1 MSPLEAS
8 PLPSRGGSVAGI
20 RPEHRNLVSGRVHLS
35 QYDPKWPYLFR
46 RESDRVHAA
55 LGDRVLLFEHVG
67 STAVPGLAAKPCVD
81 LLLVVA
87 DSADEPAYLPD
98 LEAAGYSLV
107 IREPHWY
114 EHRVLKGRD
123 VNLNLH
129 VFTEGCVEIERMR
142 AFRDRLIAD
151 ADARARYEAHKR
163 ELAERRWDRIQDYAE
178 AKSEVIEEILA
189 RTGAPGPD
197 ADHGGGGEHAEPVE
211 P

>member
-8 PLPSRGGSVAGI
+8 PLPSRGESVAGI
-20 RPEHRNLVSGRVHLS
+20 RPEHRNLVNGRVHLS
-35 QYDPKWPYLFR
+35 PYDPKWPYLFR
-46 RESDRVHAA
+46 RESERVGAA

-87 DSADEPAYLPD
+87 DSADESAYLPD

-114 EHRVLKGRD
+114 EHRVLKGPN

-129 VFTEGCVEIERMR
+129 VLTEGCVEIERMR
-142 AFRDRLIAD
+142 RFRDHLVAD

-163 ELAERRWDRIQDYAE
+163 ELAQRTWDRIQDYAE

-189 RTGAPGPD
+189 AAGAPGPD
-197 ADHGGGGEHAEPVE
+197 QGGGGEHAEPDA